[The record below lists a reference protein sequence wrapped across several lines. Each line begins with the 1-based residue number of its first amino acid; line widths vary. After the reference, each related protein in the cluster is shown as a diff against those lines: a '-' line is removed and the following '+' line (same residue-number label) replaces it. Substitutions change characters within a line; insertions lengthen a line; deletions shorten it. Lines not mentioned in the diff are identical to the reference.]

1 MRVFFLRQK
10 KGESALADYT
20 QQNAYPSPRSAGS
33 NLVMTVNS
41 GDANN
46 WREKYLNALDEQ
58 EQLEKKFANQLEL
71 LRSAL
76 VRVSVAADG
85 QDDVLDQIMA
95 KLREKLRGDMNQ
107 AEVNSL
113 LAQLENAAL
122 AFEQQREQGAQDIH
136 HALVDVAAPLQNFSL
151 SRGVKKELKN
161 YLTQL
166 PQRSK
171 KAHLYPA
178 LLQQLA
184 SIQQQALREVVQPKS
199 GLFDKILGGKTP
211 AKTDAVKNVGDDHLI
226 ADLPPISDLKPE
238 LVTSTNVHLGVDK
251 NYLNAEYSTQI
262 IRVLNQ
268 FFTSL
273 ENESGIRTKVEA
285 MRRKLEQGVSADTLI
300 PLLDSVRDL
309 VMEAYLAANQAFAT
323 YLKNVNQELAEIYVL
338 LGGAVKN
345 TRDERAASRKLQAEV
360 MREMS
365 DLEST
370 ADSATDINQ
379 LKDTVKSQLGNIRQ
393 VIDHYQQTDHA
404 QQFLAE
410 QLQTLGAKI
419 KTMEVEAETN
429 RTNLEKH
436 RQKALLDPLT
446 ELPNREAY
454 NERASA
460 EVQRWHR
467 YGRPLTIAIFDIDH
481 FKNIND
487 TYGHQAGDRVIK
499 VIGRSIAKRLRE
511 VDFFCR
517 YGGEEFVTL
526 MPETDSQTALAVL
539 EKVRD
544 AIANAAFNY
553 KDQPM
558 SITLSVGL
566 TEFKTNDRLEIAFE
580 RADQALY
587 IAKSNG
593 RNRCHLT

>member
-1 MRVFFLRQK
+1 MLFCVVGRVNWRRLTILRGSFFLPHSDSTGYKR
-10 KGESALADYT
+10 
-20 QQNAYPSPRSAGS
+20 
-33 NLVMTVNS
+33 VMTVNS
-41 GDANN
+41 GDKNN

-58 EQLEKKFANQLEL
+58 EQLEKQFADQQEM

-85 QDDVLDQIMA
+85 QDETLDQIMV
-95 KLREKLRGDMNQ
+95 KLREQLRSKINPIDFNRT
-107 AEVNSL
+107 
-113 LAQLENAAL
+113 LAQLESAAL
-122 AFEQQREQGAQDIH
+122 AFEQHREQGVQDIQQ
-136 HALVDVAAPLQNFSL
+136 ALMDATKPLQNFKL
-151 SRGVKKELKN
+151 SRGVKKELN
-161 YLTQL
+161 DYLARL
-166 PQRSK
+166 PERSK
-171 KAHLYPA
+171 KVRLYPV

-184 SIQQQALREVVQPKS
+184 RIQQQALGEVEQPKS
-199 GLFDKILGGKTP
+199 GLLDKILGSKAAPKISGSES
-211 AKTDAVKNVGDDHLI
+211 DSDLI
-226 ADLPPISDLKPE
+226 ADLPSIINEPASPI
-238 LVTSTNVHLGVDK
+238 TSSVAIHSEPLGNHLSEVHS
-251 NYLNAEYSTQI
+251 AQI

-273 ENESGIRTKVEA
+273 ENETAIKNKVEA
-285 MRRKLEQGVSADTLI
+285 MRLKLERGVNIDNLV

-309 VMEAYLAANQAFAT
+309 VMEAYLAANQAFVT
-323 YLKNVNQELAEIYVL
+323 YLNNVNQELAEIYML

-345 TRDERAASRKLQAEV
+345 TQDERAASRKLQADV

-365 DLEST
+365 DLETT
-370 ADSATDINQ
+370 AASATDINQ

-393 VIDHYQQTDHA
+393 VIDHYQQTDQAQHA
-404 QQFLAE
+404 LAA

-419 KTMEVEAETN
+419 KTMEVEAENN
-429 RTNLEKH
+429 RTTLEAH
-436 RQKALLDPLT
+436 RQKALHDPLT

-454 NERASA
+454 NERATA
-460 EVQRWHR
+460 EVQRWQR

-481 FKNIND
+481 FKRIND

-517 YGGEEFVTL
+517 YGGEEFVAL
-526 MPETDSQTALAVL
+526 MPETDSATALDVL

-566 TEFKTNDRLEIAFE
+566 TEFKTNDVLETAFE

-587 IAKSNG
+587 SAKSSG
-593 RNRCHLT
+593 RNRCHLMR

>member
-1 MRVFFLRQK
+1 
-10 KGESALADYT
+10 
-20 QQNAYPSPRSAGS
+20 
-33 NLVMTVNS
+33 MTVNS
-41 GDANN
+41 GDKNN

-58 EQLEKKFANQLEL
+58 EQLEKKFASQQEL

-76 VRVSVAADG
+76 VRVSIAADG
-85 QDDVLDQIMA
+85 QDESLDHIMA
-95 KLREKLRGDMNQ
+95 TLREKLRGDISSVDM
-107 AEVNSL
+107 SGL
-113 LAQLENAAL
+113 LSKLEGAAL
-122 AFEQQREQGAQDIH
+122 AFEQHREQGAKEVQQ
-136 HALVDVAAPLQNFSL
+136 ALMDTTKPLHNFRL
-151 SRGVKKELKN
+151 SRGVKKELSD
-161 YLTQL
+161 YLMQL

-171 KAHLYPA
+171 KVRLYPA

-184 SIQQQALREVVQPKS
+184 SIQQQALGEIEQPKA
-199 GLFDKILGGKTP
+199 GLFDKILGNKTTAKVEIEPDDVNAVAEIPVVVNTVAVNSVAESP
-211 AKTDAVKNVGDDHLI
+211 AAVNPSTTNDESVI
-226 ADLPPISDLKPE
+226 ADLPPIAE
-238 LVTSTNVHLGVDK
+238 ARVTPPV
-251 NYLNAEYSTQI
+251 NYLTADYAAQLLA
-262 IRVLNQ
+262 VLNL
-268 FFTSL
+268 FFNSL
-273 ENESGIRTKVEA
+273 ESDTTIKEKVDA
-285 MRRKLEQGVSADTLI
+285 MRRKLEQGISVDNLI
-300 PLLDSVRDL
+300 PLLNGVRDL

-323 YLKNVNQELAEIYVL
+323 YLKNVNQELAEIYML

-345 TRDERAASRKLQAEV
+345 TQSERAASRKLQADV

-365 DLEST
+365 DLENT
-370 ADSATDINQ
+370 ADNATDINQ

-404 QQFLAE
+404 QQHLAE
-410 QLQTLGAKI
+410 QLEALGAKI
-419 KTMEVEAETN
+419 KSMEVEAESN
-429 RTNLEKH
+429 RTNLERH
-436 RQKALLDPLT
+436 RQKALHDPLT

-481 FKNIND
+481 FKRIND
-487 TYGHQAGDRVIK
+487 SYGHQAGDRVIK

-517 YGGEEFVTL
+517 YGGEEFVAL
-526 MPETDSQTALAVL
+526 MPETDSATALAVL
-539 EKVRD
+539 EKVRE

-566 TEFKTNDRLEIAFE
+566 TEFKTNDVLETAFE

-587 IAKSNG
+587 NAKSTG
-593 RNRCHLT
+593 RNRCHLAR

>member
-1 MRVFFLRQK
+1 
-10 KGESALADYT
+10 
-20 QQNAYPSPRSAGS
+20 
-33 NLVMTVNS
+33 MTVHS
-41 GDANN
+41 DDKNN

-58 EQLEKKFANQLEL
+58 EQLEKKFANQQEL
-71 LRSAL
+71 MRSAL

-85 QDDVLDQIMA
+85 QDENLDQIMA
-95 KLREKLRGDMNQ
+95 KLREKLRGDMSVTDGN
-107 AEVNSL
+107 NIL
-113 LAQLENAAL
+113 GQLETAVL
-122 AFEQQREQGAQDIH
+122 AFEQQREQGAQDVRQ
-136 HALVDVAAPLQNFSL
+136 ALMDITKPLQNFKL
-151 SRGVKKELKN
+151 SRNVKKELSD

-171 KAHLYPA
+171 KVRLYPA

-184 SIQQQALREVVQPKS
+184 RLQQQALSEIEQPKT
-199 GLFDKILGGKTP
+199 GFLDKILGNSSN
-211 AKTDAVKNVGDDHLI
+211 AKENHASADTNESEDHII
-226 ADLPPISDLKPE
+226 ADLPALSAEPAIPSAAP
-238 LVTSTNVHLGVDK
+238 G
-251 NYLNAEYSTQI
+251 NYLSAEYSTQI

-273 ENESGIRTKVEA
+273 ENEAAIKTKVEA
-285 MRRKLEQGVSADTLI
+285 MRRKLEQGVSAANLI

-323 YLKNVNQELAEIYVL
+323 YLNNVNQELAEIYML

-345 TRDERAASRKLQAEV
+345 TQSEREASRKLQADV

-365 DLEST
+365 DLETT
-370 ADSATDINQ
+370 AASATDINL
-379 LKDTVKSQLGNIRQ
+379 LKDNVKSQLGNIRQ
-393 VIDHYQQTDHA
+393 VIDHYQQTDQA

-410 QLQTLGAKI
+410 QLATLGAKI
-419 KTMEVEAETN
+419 KTMEVEAEKN
-429 RTNLEKH
+429 RTNLETH
-436 RQKALLDPLT
+436 RQKALHDPLT

-460 EVQRWHR
+460 EVQRWQR

-481 FKNIND
+481 FKRIND

-517 YGGEEFVTL
+517 YGGEEFVAL
-526 MPETDSQTALAVL
+526 MPETDSATALVVL

-553 KDQPM
+553 KAQAM

-566 TEFKTNDRLEIAFE
+566 TEFIENDSLETAFE

-587 IAKSNG
+587 TAKSNG
-593 RNRCHLT
+593 RNRCQLT

>member
-1 MRVFFLRQK
+1 
-10 KGESALADYT
+10 
-20 QQNAYPSPRSAGS
+20 
-33 NLVMTVNS
+33 MTVNS
-41 GDANN
+41 GDKNN

-58 EQLEKKFANQLEL
+58 EQLEKKFADQQEL

-76 VRVSVAADG
+76 VRVSIAADG
-85 QDDVLDQIMA
+85 QDEALDQIMN
-95 KLREKLRGDMNQ
+95 KLREKLRGDMS
-107 AEVNSL
+107 AVDVNSIL
-113 LAQLENAAL
+113 VQLEAAVL
-122 AFEQQREQGAQDIH
+122 AFEQSREQGEQDVRQ
-136 HALVDVAAPLQNFSL
+136 ALMATIKPLQDFKL
-151 SRGVKKELKN
+151 SRGVKKELSD

-171 KAHLYPA
+171 KVRLYPA

-184 SIQQQALREVVQPKS
+184 SIQQQALSEIEQPKN
-199 GLFDKILGGKTP
+199 GLFDKFLGSKTNTKAAAP
-211 AKTDAVKNVGDDHLI
+211 DDSNGDDLI
-226 ADLPPISDLKPE
+226 ADLPPISDI
-238 LVTSTNVHLGVDK
+238 TSTSPMPLS
-251 NYLNAEYSTQI
+251 NYLNPEYSVQI
-262 IRVLNQ
+262 VRVLNQ

-273 ENESGIRTKVEA
+273 ENETAIKAKVES
-285 MRRKLEQGVSADTLI
+285 MRRKLEQGVNVDTLV
-300 PLLDSVRDL
+300 PMLDSVRDL

-323 YLKNVNQELAEIYVL
+323 YLKNVNQELAEIYML

-345 TRDERAASRKLQAEV
+345 TQNEREASRKLQADV

-365 DLEST
+365 DLETT

-379 LKDTVKSQLGNIRQ
+379 LKDTVKSQLGNIRL
-393 VIDHYQQTDHA
+393 VIDHYQQTDQA

-410 QLQTLGAKI
+410 QLQALGAKI
-419 KTMEVEAETN
+419 KTMEVEAEQN
-429 RTNLEKH
+429 RTTLETH
-436 RQKALLDPLT
+436 RQKALHDPLT

-454 NERASA
+454 NERAPA
-460 EVQRWHR
+460 EVQRWLR

-481 FKNIND
+481 FKAIND

-517 YGGEEFVTL
+517 YGGEEFVAL
-526 MPETDSQTALAVL
+526 MPETDSQTALVVL
-539 EKVRD
+539 EKVRT
-544 AIANAAFNY
+544 AIADAAFNY

-566 TEFKTNDRLEIAFE
+566 TEFKLNDGLDSAFE

-587 IAKSNG
+587 TAKSSG

>member
-1 MRVFFLRQK
+1 
-10 KGESALADYT
+10 
-20 QQNAYPSPRSAGS
+20 
-33 NLVMTVNS
+33 MTVNS
-41 GDANN
+41 GDKNN
-46 WREKYLNALDEQ
+46 WREKYLNALDDQ
-58 EQLEKKFANQLEL
+58 EQLEKRLNSQQEL

-76 VRVSVAADG
+76 VRVSIAADG
-85 QDDVLDQIMA
+85 QDEALDRIMGA
-95 KLREKLRGDMNQ
+95 LREQLRGKMIAVDF
-107 AEVNSL
+107 SSI
-113 LAQLENAAL
+113 LAQLETAAL
-122 AFEQQREQGAQDIH
+122 AFERSREQSAQDVH
-136 HALVDVAAPLQNFSL
+136 LALASTAKPLQEFKL
-151 SRGVKKELKN
+151 SRGVKKELSD
-161 YLTQL
+161 YISQL
-166 PQRSK
+166 PLRSK
-171 KAHLYPA
+171 KVRLYPA

-184 SIQQQALREVVQPKS
+184 SIQQQALSEIAQPKV
-199 GLFDKILGGKTP
+199 GLFDKILGTKTNP
-211 AKTDAVKNVGDDHLI
+211 KIDEVNDDGEEDLI
-226 ADLPPISDLKPE
+226 VTLPPMADLSFSPATDSTPIDPEPPA
-238 LVTSTNVHLGVDK
+238 NHLTD
-251 NYLNAEYSTQI
+251 EYSAQI
-262 IRVLNQ
+262 VRVLNQ

-273 ENESGIRTKVEA
+273 DNESAIKNKVEM
-285 MRRKLEQGVSADTLI
+285 MRGKLEQGVTAESLI

-323 YLKNVNQELAEIYVL
+323 YLKNINQELAEIYML

-345 TRDERAASRKLQAEV
+345 TQNERAASRRLQADV

-370 ADSATDINQ
+370 TDSATDINQ

-393 VIDHYQQTDHA
+393 VIDHYQQTDQA

-410 QLQTLGAKI
+410 QLQALGAKI

-429 RTNLEKH
+429 RTTLETH
-436 RQKALLDPLT
+436 RQKALHDPLT

-460 EVQRWHR
+460 EVQRWQR

-481 FKNIND
+481 FKRIND

-499 VIGRSIAKRLRE
+499 VIGRSIAKRLRA

-517 YGGEEFVTL
+517 YGGEEFVAL
-526 MPETDSQTALAVL
+526 MPETDSTTASEVL
-539 EKVRD
+539 EKVRE
-544 AIANAAFNY
+544 AIASAAFNY

-558 SITLSVGL
+558 SISLSIGL
-566 TEFKTNDRLEIAFE
+566 TEFKTSDSLDSAFE

-587 IAKSNG
+587 LAKSAG

>member
-1 MRVFFLRQK
+1 
-10 KGESALADYT
+10 
-20 QQNAYPSPRSAGS
+20 
-33 NLVMTVNS
+33 MTDNS
-41 GDANN
+41 GDKNN

-58 EQLEKKFANQLEL
+58 EQLEKKFASQQDL

-85 QDDVLDQIMA
+85 QDETLDLIMN
-95 KLREKLRGDMNQ
+95 KLREQLRGNMSAIDF
-107 AEVNSL
+107 NST
-113 LAQLENAAL
+113 LAQLESAAL
-122 AFEQQREQGAQDIH
+122 AFEQQREQSAQDIRQ
-136 HALVDVAAPLQNFSL
+136 ALIDTTKPLQTLKL
-151 SRGVKKELKN
+151 SRNVKKELN
-161 YLTQL
+161 DYLTQL

-171 KAHLYPA
+171 KVRLYPA

-184 SIQQQALREVVQPKS
+184 NIQQQALSEIEQPKT
-199 GLFDKILGGKTP
+199 GLFDKILGSKTSTKKDEP
-211 AKTDAVKNVGDDHLI
+211 RNESEESLI
-226 ADLPPISDLKPE
+226 ANIPPMIDFPVARVAPHE
-238 LVTSTNVHLGVDK
+238 NHLT
-251 NYLNAEYSTQI
+251 AEYSAQI
-262 IRVLNQ
+262 IRVLSQ

-273 ENESGIRTKVEA
+273 EHEATIKNKVEA
-285 MRRKLEQGVSADTLI
+285 MHRKLEQGVSVDSLI
-300 PLLDSVRDL
+300 PLIDSVRDL

-323 YLKNVNQELAEIYVL
+323 YLKNVNQELAEIYML

-345 TRDERAASRKLQAEV
+345 TQNEREASRKLQADV
-360 MREMS
+360 IREMS

-370 ADSATDINQ
+370 AASATDINQ

-393 VIDHYQQTDHA
+393 VIDHYQQTDQA

-419 KTMEVEAETN
+419 KTMEVEAEKN
-429 RTNLEKH
+429 RTNLETH
-436 RQKALLDPLT
+436 RQKALHDPLT

-460 EVQRWHR
+460 EVQRWQR

-481 FKNIND
+481 FKRIND

-517 YGGEEFVTL
+517 YGGEEFVAL
-526 MPETDSQTALAVL
+526 MPETDSATALTVL

-544 AIANAAFNY
+544 AIAHAAFNY

-566 TEFKTNDRLEIAFE
+566 TEFKTDDSLESAFE

-587 IAKSNG
+587 TAKSNG
-593 RNRCHLT
+593 RNRCQLI

>member
-1 MRVFFLRQK
+1 
-10 KGESALADYT
+10 
-20 QQNAYPSPRSAGS
+20 
-33 NLVMTVNS
+33 MTANS
-41 GDANN
+41 GDTHN

-58 EQLEKKFANQLEL
+58 EQLEKNYASQQEL

-85 QDDVLDQIMA
+85 QDEALDQIMA
-95 KLREKLRGDMNQ
+95 KLRKKLRGDMNPV
-107 AEVNSL
+107 EVSSV
-113 LAQLENAAL
+113 LAQLDEATL
-122 AFEQQREQGAQDIH
+122 VFEQQREQGAQDIRQ
-136 HALVDVAAPLQNFSL
+136 ALVAMASPLQNFSL
-151 SRGVKKELKN
+151 SRGVKKELN
-161 YLTQL
+161 DYLVQL

-171 KAHLYPA
+171 KVHLYPA

-184 SIQQQALREVVQPKS
+184 SIQQQALSELEQPKS
-199 GLFDKILGGKTP
+199 GLFDKILGSKSS
-211 AKTDAVKNVGDDHLI
+211 AKTEGVSSASDGDVSDDSPLSDRQLCP
-226 ADLPPISDLKPE
+226 DLPLNHPLA
-238 LVTSTNVHLGVDK
+238 VDK
-251 NYLNAEYSTQI
+251 NYLSAEYSEQI
-262 IRVLNQ
+262 IRVLSQ
-268 FFTSL
+268 FFTSM
-273 ENESGIRTKVEA
+273 ENESAIKTKVEA
-285 MRRKLEQGVSADTLI
+285 MRRKLEQGVNVDTLI

-323 YLKNVNQELAEIYVL
+323 YLKNVNQELAEIYLL

-345 TRDERAASRKLQAEV
+345 TRDERAASRKLQADV

-370 ADSATDINQ
+370 ATSATDINQ

-393 VIDHYQQTDHA
+393 VIDHYQQTDQA

-419 KTMEVEAETN
+419 KTMEVEAEKS
-429 RTNLEKH
+429 RTTLEKH

-460 EVQRWHR
+460 EVQRWQR
-467 YGRPLTIAIFDIDH
+467 YSRPLTIAIFDIDH

-487 TYGHQAGDRVIK
+487 SYGHQAGDRVIK
-499 VIGRSIAKRLRE
+499 VIGRSIATRLRE

-517 YGGEEFVTL
+517 YGGEEFVAL
-526 MPETDSQTALAVL
+526 MPETDSHTALVVL
-539 EKVRD
+539 EKVRA

-553 KDQPM
+553 KDQPI
-558 SITLSVGL
+558 SITLSVGI
-566 TEFKTNDRLEIAFE
+566 TEFKTNDSLETAFE

-587 IAKSNG
+587 TVKATG
-593 RNRCHLT
+593 RNRCHLA

>member
-1 MRVFFLRQK
+1 
-10 KGESALADYT
+10 
-20 QQNAYPSPRSAGS
+20 
-33 NLVMTVNS
+33 MTVNS
-41 GDANN
+41 GDKNN

-58 EQLEKKFANQLEL
+58 EQLEKKFAGQQEL

-85 QDDVLDQIMA
+85 QDETLDQIMN
-95 KLREKLRGDMNQ
+95 KLREQLRGNMTTVDF
-107 AEVNSL
+107 NSI
-113 LAQLENAAL
+113 LAQLETAAL
-122 AFEQQREQGAQDIH
+122 AFEQHREQGVQDIRQ
-136 HALVDVAAPLQNFSL
+136 ALVDTTKPLQNFKL
-151 SRGVKKELKN
+151 SRGVKKELSD
-161 YLTQL
+161 YLAQL

-171 KAHLYPA
+171 KVRLYPA

-184 SIQQQALREVVQPKS
+184 RIQQQALSEIEQPKT
-199 GLFDKILGGKTP
+199 GLLDKILGSKTS
-211 AKTDAVKNVGDDHLI
+211 AKIDEVSDENNDDVLI
-226 ADLPPISDLKPE
+226 VNLPPMIDSSP
-238 LVTSTNVHLGVDK
+238 TSVESPGNHLTD
-251 NYLNAEYSTQI
+251 EYSAQI

-273 ENESGIRTKVEA
+273 ENETAIKNKVEA
-285 MRRKLEQGVSADTLI
+285 MRRKLEQGVSVDSLV

-323 YLKNVNQELAEIYVL
+323 YLKNVNQELAEIYML

-345 TRDERAASRKLQAEV
+345 TQNEREASRKLQADV

-365 DLEST
+365 DLETT
-370 ADSATDINQ
+370 AASATDINQ

-393 VIDHYQQTDHA
+393 VIDHYQQTDQA

-410 QLQTLGAKI
+410 QLQALGAKI
-419 KTMEVEAETN
+419 KTMEVEAEKN
-429 RTNLEKH
+429 RTTLEAH
-436 RQKALLDPLT
+436 RQKALHDPLT

-454 NERASA
+454 NERANA
-460 EVQRWHR
+460 EVQRWQR

-481 FKNIND
+481 FKRIND

-517 YGGEEFVTL
+517 YGGEEFVAL
-526 MPETDSQTALAVL
+526 MPETDSATALAVL

-566 TEFKTNDRLEIAFE
+566 TEFKTNDSLESAFE

-587 IAKSNG
+587 TAKSSG

>member
-1 MRVFFLRQK
+1 
-10 KGESALADYT
+10 
-20 QQNAYPSPRSAGS
+20 
-33 NLVMTVNS
+33 MTANS
-41 GDANN
+41 GDTNN

-58 EQLEKKFANQLEL
+58 EQLEKKCASQQEL

-76 VRVSVAADG
+76 VRVCIAAVG
-85 QDDVLDQIMA
+85 QDETLDQIMA
-95 KLREKLRGDMNQ
+95 KLREELRGDMNPT
-107 AEVNSL
+107 EVGSL
-113 LAQLENAAL
+113 LTQLDTAAVAL
-122 AFEQQREQGAQDIH
+122 EQQREQGAQDIRQ
-136 HALVDVAAPLQNFSL
+136 ALMDVGTPLQHFTL
-151 SRGVKKELKN
+151 SRGLKKELN
-161 YLTQL
+161 DYLTQL

-171 KAHLYPA
+171 KVHLYPA

-184 SIQQQALREVVQPKS
+184 SIQQQALSEIQQPKT
-199 GLFDKILGGKTP
+199 GLFDKIMGSKTS
-211 AKTDAVKNVGDDHLI
+211 AKTATAGDTGDEELI
-226 ADLPPISDLKPE
+226 ADLPPISDLQPSAPPPAPSLNNS
-238 LVTSTNVHLGVDK
+238 LVADK
-251 NYLNAEYSTQI
+251 NYLSADYSVQL

-273 ENESGIRTKVEA
+273 ENEDSIQTKVEA
-285 MRRKLEQGVSADTLI
+285 MRRKLEQGVSVNSLI

-323 YLKNVNQELAEIYVL
+323 YLKNVNQELAEIYML

-345 TRDERAASRKLQAEV
+345 TRDERTASRKLQADM

-370 ADSATDINQ
+370 AASATDINQ
-379 LKDTVKSQLGNIRQ
+379 LKNTVKSQLGNIRQ
-393 VIDHYQQTDHA
+393 VIDHYQHTDQA

-419 KTMEVEAETN
+419 KTMEMEAEKN

-436 RQKALLDPLT
+436 RQKALLDTLT

-460 EVQRWHR
+460 EVQRWQR

-487 TYGHQAGDRVIK
+487 SYGHQAGDRVIK
-499 VIGRSIAKRLRE
+499 VIGRSIAKRLRA

-517 YGGEEFVTL
+517 YGGEEFVAL
-526 MPETDSQTALAVL
+526 MPETDGQTALVVL
-539 EKVRD
+539 EKVRA
-544 AIANAAFNY
+544 AIADTAFNY

-558 SITLSVGL
+558 AITVSAGL
-566 TEFKTNDRLEIAFE
+566 TEFKTNDSLDSAFE

-587 IAKSNG
+587 TAKATG
-593 RNRCHLT
+593 RNCCQLV

>member
-1 MRVFFLRQK
+1 
-10 KGESALADYT
+10 
-20 QQNAYPSPRSAGS
+20 
-33 NLVMTVNS
+33 MTVNS
-41 GDANN
+41 GDKNN

-58 EQLEKKFANQLEL
+58 EQLEKQFASQQEL

-76 VRVSVAADG
+76 VRVSIAADG
-85 QDDVLDQIMA
+85 QDEALDQIMA
-95 KLREKLRGDMNQ
+95 QLREQLRGKMSTT
-107 AEVNSL
+107 EFNSI
-113 LAQLENAAL
+113 LAQLERAAL
-122 AFEQQREQGAQDIH
+122 SFEQQREQATQDIRQ
-136 HALVDVAAPLQNFSL
+136 ALMDAAKPLQNFKL
-151 SRGVKKELKN
+151 SRGVKRELGD
-161 YLTQL
+161 YLAQL

-171 KAHLYPA
+171 KVRLYPA

-184 SIQQQALREVVQPKS
+184 KIQQQALSEIEQPKT
-199 GLFDKILGGKTP
+199 GLFDKILGSKTHE
-211 AKTDAVKNVGDDHLI
+211 KINDLGGEQDDDLI
-226 ADLPPISDLKPE
+226 ADLPPMIDSPS
-238 LVTSTNVHLGVDK
+238 VNVEPIVSHLT
-251 NYLNAEYSTQI
+251 AEYSAQI

-273 ENESGIRTKVEA
+273 ENETAIKNKVEA
-285 MRRKLEQGVSADTLI
+285 MRRKLEQGVGADSLI

-323 YLKNVNQELAEIYVL
+323 YLKNVNQELAEIYML

-345 TRDERAASRKLQAEV
+345 TQSEREASRKLQADV

-365 DLEST
+365 DLETT

-393 VIDHYQQTDHA
+393 VIDHYQQTDQA

-419 KTMEVEAETN
+419 KTMEVEAEKN
-429 RTNLEKH
+429 RTTLEAH
-436 RQKALLDPLT
+436 RQKALHDPLT

-460 EVQRWHR
+460 EVQRWQR

-517 YGGEEFVTL
+517 YGGEEFVAL
-526 MPETDSQTALAVL
+526 MPETDSATALAVL

-558 SITLSVGL
+558 AITLSVGL
-566 TEFKTNDRLEIAFE
+566 TEFRTNDSLESAFE

-587 IAKSNG
+587 TAKSEG
-593 RNRCHLT
+593 RNRCQLT

>member
-1 MRVFFLRQK
+1 
-10 KGESALADYT
+10 
-20 QQNAYPSPRSAGS
+20 
-33 NLVMTVNS
+33 MTSNS
-41 GDANN
+41 GDKNN

-58 EQLEKKFANQLEL
+58 EQLEKQFTSQQEL

-76 VRVSVAADG
+76 VRVSIAADG
-85 QDDVLDQIMA
+85 QDETLDRIMA
-95 KLREKLRGDMNQ
+95 KLREQLRGKMSAIDF
-107 AEVNSL
+107 NSTL
-113 LAQLENAAL
+113 TQLETAAL
-122 AFEQQREQGAQDIH
+122 AFEQHREQGAQDIRQ
-136 HALVDVAAPLQNFSL
+136 ALMDTTKPLQNFKL
-151 SRGVKKELKN
+151 SRGIKKELSD

-171 KAHLYPA
+171 KVRLYPA

-184 SIQQQALREVVQPKS
+184 KIQQQALNEIEQPKT
-199 GLFDKILGGKTP
+199 GLFDKILGSKTS
-211 AKTDAVKNVGDDHLI
+211 AKIDDANGENDDGLI
-226 ADLPPISDLKPE
+226 ADLPPMIDLSSASVEP
-238 LVTSTNVHLGVDK
+238 LRS
-251 NYLNAEYSTQI
+251 YLTTEYSAQI
-262 IRVLNQ
+262 ILVLNQ

-273 ENESGIRTKVEA
+273 ENETVIKNKVEA
-285 MRRKLEQGVSADTLI
+285 MRRKLEQGVSADSLV

-323 YLKNVNQELAEIYVL
+323 YLKNVNQELAEIYML

-345 TRDERAASRKLQAEV
+345 TQTEREASRKLQDDV
-360 MREMS
+360 MREMN

-370 ADSATDINQ
+370 AASATDINQ

-393 VIDHYQQTDHA
+393 VIDHYQQTDQA

-419 KTMEVEAETN
+419 KTMEVEAEKN
-429 RTNLEKH
+429 RTTLEAH
-436 RQKALLDPLT
+436 RQKALHDPLT

-460 EVQRWHR
+460 EVQRWQR

-481 FKNIND
+481 FKRIND

-517 YGGEEFVTL
+517 YGGEEFVAL
-526 MPETDSQTALAVL
+526 MPETDSATALAVL

-566 TEFKTNDRLEIAFE
+566 TEFRTNDSLESAFE

-587 IAKSNG
+587 TAKSNG
-593 RNRCHLT
+593 RNRCQLT

>member
-1 MRVFFLRQK
+1 
-10 KGESALADYT
+10 
-20 QQNAYPSPRSAGS
+20 
-33 NLVMTVNS
+33 MTANS
-41 GDANN
+41 GDTHN

-58 EQLEKKFANQLEL
+58 EQLEKNYASQQEL

-85 QDDVLDQIMA
+85 QDEALDQIMA
-95 KLREKLRGDMNQ
+95 KLRKKLRGDMNPV
-107 AEVNSL
+107 EVSSV
-113 LAQLENAAL
+113 LAQLDEATL
-122 AFEQQREQGAQDIH
+122 VFEQQREQGAQDIRQ
-136 HALVDVAAPLQNFSL
+136 ALVAMASPLQNFSL
-151 SRGVKKELKN
+151 SRGVKKELN
-161 YLTQL
+161 DYLVQL

-171 KAHLYPA
+171 KVHLYPA

-184 SIQQQALREVVQPKS
+184 SIQQQALSELEQPKS
-199 GLFDKILGGKTP
+199 GLFDKILGSKSS
-211 AKTDAVKNVGDDHLI
+211 AKTEGVSSASDGDVS
-226 ADLPPISDLKPE
+226 ADLPPLSDRQLCPD
-238 LVTSTNVHLGVDK
+238 LPLNHPLAADK
-251 NYLNAEYSTQI
+251 NYLSAEYSTQI
-262 IRVLNQ
+262 IRVLSQ
-268 FFTSL
+268 FFTSM
-273 ENESGIRTKVEA
+273 ENESAIKTKVEA
-285 MRRKLEQGVSADTLI
+285 MRRKLEHGVNVDTLI

-323 YLKNVNQELAEIYVL
+323 YLKNVNQELAEIYLL

-345 TRDERAASRKLQAEV
+345 TRDERAASRKLQADV

-370 ADSATDINQ
+370 ATSATDINQ

-393 VIDHYQQTDHA
+393 VIDHYQQTDQA

-419 KTMEVEAETN
+419 KTMEVEAEKS
-429 RTNLEKH
+429 RTTLEKH

-460 EVQRWHR
+460 EVQRWQR
-467 YGRPLTIAIFDIDH
+467 YSRPLTIAIFDIDH

-487 TYGHQAGDRVIK
+487 SYGHQAGDRVIK
-499 VIGRSIAKRLRE
+499 VIGRSIATRLRE

-517 YGGEEFVTL
+517 YGGEEFVAL
-526 MPETDSQTALAVL
+526 MPETDSHTALVVL
-539 EKVRD
+539 EKVRA

-553 KDQPM
+553 KDQPI
-558 SITLSVGL
+558 SITLSVGI
-566 TEFKTNDRLEIAFE
+566 TEFKTNDSLETAFE

-587 IAKSNG
+587 TVKATG
-593 RNRCHLT
+593 RNRCHLA

>member
-1 MRVFFLRQK
+1 
-10 KGESALADYT
+10 
-20 QQNAYPSPRSAGS
+20 
-33 NLVMTVNS
+33 MTVNS
-41 GDANN
+41 GEKNN

-58 EQLEKKFANQLEL
+58 EQLEKQVASQQEL

-76 VRVSVAADG
+76 VRVSIAADG
-85 QDDVLDQIMA
+85 QDEMLDQIMA
-95 KLREKLRGDMNQ
+95 SLREQLRGKMDTLDFNNM
-107 AEVNSL
+107 
-113 LAQLENAAL
+113 LAQLETAAL
-122 AFEQQREQGAQDIH
+122 AFEQRREQAVQDVRQ
-136 HALVDVAAPLQNFSL
+136 ALTDTAKPLQNFKL
-151 SRGVKKELKN
+151 SRGVKKELN
-161 YLTQL
+161 DYLAQL

-171 KAHLYPA
+171 KVRLYPA

-184 SIQQQALREVVQPKS
+184 TIQQQALSEIEQPKT
-199 GLFDKILGGKTP
+199 GLFDKILRNKTT
-211 AKTDAVKNVGDDHLI
+211 AKVDESSEESEDVAI
-226 ADLPPISDLKPE
+226 PDLPPMIDLPS
-238 LVTSTNVHLGVDK
+238 TSVQPKD
-251 NYLNAEYSTQI
+251 NYLSAEYSVQI
-262 IRVLNQ
+262 VRVLNQ

-273 ENESGIRTKVEA
+273 ENETAIKNKVDV
-285 MRRKLEQGVSADTLI
+285 MRRKLEQGVNVDNLV

-323 YLKNVNQELAEIYVL
+323 YLKNVNQELAEIYML

-345 TRDERAASRKLQAEV
+345 TQEERAASRRLQADV
-360 MREMS
+360 MREMNE
-365 DLEST
+365 LEST
-370 ADSATDINQ
+370 ATSATDINH

-393 VIDHYQQTDHA
+393 VIDHYQQTDQA

-419 KTMEVEAETN
+419 KTMEVEAEKN
-429 RTNLEKH
+429 RTTLEAH
-436 RQKALLDPLT
+436 RQKALHDPLT

-460 EVQRWHR
+460 EVQRWQR

-481 FKNIND
+481 FKRIND

-517 YGGEEFVTL
+517 YGGEEFVAL
-526 MPETDSQTALAVL
+526 MPETDSATALMVL

-544 AIANAAFNY
+544 AIASAAFNY
-553 KDQPM
+553 KEQPM

-566 TEFKTNDRLEIAFE
+566 TEFKTNDNLDSAFE

-587 IAKSNG
+587 VAKSDG

>member
-1 MRVFFLRQK
+1 
-10 KGESALADYT
+10 
-20 QQNAYPSPRSAGS
+20 
-33 NLVMTVNS
+33 MTDNS
-41 GDANN
+41 GDKNN

-58 EQLEKKFANQLEL
+58 EQLEKKFASQQEL

-85 QDDVLDQIMA
+85 QDETLDLIMN
-95 KLREKLRGDMNQ
+95 KLREQLRGNMSAVDF
-107 AEVNSL
+107 NSI
-113 LAQLENAAL
+113 LAQLETAAL
-122 AFEQQREQGAQDIH
+122 AFEQQREQGAQDIRQ
-136 HALVDVAAPLQNFSL
+136 ALLDTTKPLQALKL
-151 SRGVKKELKN
+151 SRSVKKELN
-161 YLTQL
+161 DYLTQL

-171 KAHLYPA
+171 KVRLYPV

-184 SIQQQALREVVQPKS
+184 KIQQQALSEIEQPKT
-199 GLFDKILGGKTP
+199 GLFDKILGSKTGTKIDEP
-211 AKTDAVKNVGDDHLI
+211 RDESEESVI
-226 ADLPPISDLKPE
+226 ANLPPMIDFPAARVSPL
-238 LVTSTNVHLGVDK
+238 TSHLTP
-251 NYLNAEYSTQI
+251 EYSAQI

-268 FFTSL
+268 FFASL
-273 ENESGIRTKVEA
+273 EHEAVIKSKVEA
-285 MRRKLEQGVSADTLI
+285 MHRRLEQGVSVDSLL

-323 YLKNVNQELAEIYVL
+323 YLKNVNQELAEIYML

-345 TRDERAASRKLQAEV
+345 TQNEREASRKLQADV

-370 ADSATDINQ
+370 AASATDINQ

-393 VIDHYQQTDHA
+393 VIDHYQQTDQA
-404 QQFLAE
+404 QQFLAK

-419 KTMEVEAETN
+419 KTMEVEAEKN
-429 RTNLEKH
+429 RTNLEAH
-436 RQKALLDPLT
+436 RQKALHDPLT

-460 EVQRWHR
+460 EVQRWQR

-481 FKNIND
+481 FKRIND

-517 YGGEEFVTL
+517 YGGEEFVAL
-526 MPETDSQTALAVL
+526 MPETDSATALAVL

-544 AIANAAFNY
+544 AIAHAAFNY

-566 TEFKTNDRLEIAFE
+566 TEFKTDDSLESAFE

-587 IAKSNG
+587 TAKSNG
-593 RNRCHLT
+593 RNRCQLT

>member
-1 MRVFFLRQK
+1 
-10 KGESALADYT
+10 
-20 QQNAYPSPRSAGS
+20 
-33 NLVMTVNS
+33 MTVNS
-41 GDANN
+41 GDKNN

-58 EQLEKKFANQLEL
+58 EQLEKKFTNQQEL

-76 VRVSVAADG
+76 VRVSIAADG
-85 QDDVLDQIMA
+85 QDETLDLIMH
-95 KLREKLRGDMNQ
+95 KLREQLRGNLNGS
-107 AEVNSL
+107 EFNNIL
-113 LAQLENAAL
+113 TELEAAAL
-122 AFEQQREQGAQDIH
+122 AFERHREQGVQDIRQ
-136 HALVDVAAPLQNFSL
+136 AFMDVTKPLHTFRL
-151 SRGVKKELKN
+151 SSTVKKELN
-161 YLTQL
+161 DYLTQL

-171 KAHLYPA
+171 KVRLYPA

-184 SIQQQALREVVQPKS
+184 KIQQQALSEIEQPKV
-199 GLFDKILGGKTP
+199 GLLDKILGGRTA
-211 AKTDAVKNVGDDHLI
+211 AKRGETCAENDDGLI
-226 ADLPPISDLKPE
+226 ADLPPM
-238 LVTSTNVHLGVDK
+238 VDFSSIRAEPLS
-251 NYLNAEYSTQI
+251 NYLTPEYSAKI
-262 IRVLNQ
+262 IYVLNQ

-273 ENESGIRTKVEA
+273 ENETTIKHKVEV
-285 MRRKLEQGVSADTLI
+285 MRGKLEQGVHAENLI
-300 PLLDSVRDL
+300 PLLDGVRDL

-323 YLKNVNQELAEIYVL
+323 YLKNMNQELAEIYRL

-345 TRDERAASRKLQAEV
+345 TQSEREASRKLQADV

-365 DLEST
+365 DLEIT

-393 VIDHYQQTDHA
+393 VIDHYQQTDQT
-404 QQFLAE
+404 QQMLAE

-419 KTMEVEAETN
+419 RTMEVEAEKN
-429 RTNLEKH
+429 RTTLETH
-436 RQKALLDPLT
+436 RQKALHDPLT

-454 NERASA
+454 NEHASA
-460 EVQRWHR
+460 EVQRWQR

-481 FKNIND
+481 FKRIND

-499 VIGRSIAKRLRE
+499 VIGRSIVKRLRE

-517 YGGEEFVTL
+517 YGGEEFVAL
-526 MPETDSQTALAVL
+526 MPETESATALAVL

-553 KDQPM
+553 KEQPM

-566 TEFKTNDRLEIAFE
+566 TEFKTNDSLESAFE

-593 RNRCHLT
+593 RNRCELI